1 MSWKYRVNQVTT
13 VLLVLLF
20 GLAGLA
26 KLFPHM
32 IKDPENDLVSESSG
46 CHGNRVHAFF
56 FFGSQIREFRKFATI
71 PPFNQIG
78 LDADLFRILVGCL
91 ELGCV
96 AILIIGNPRMKT
108 MATYV
113 LAIIMIGAIYTH
125 YMINDPVQKM
135 VASFIASILILLRL
149 FSTGNFKVKIN

>member
-1 MSWKYRVNQVTT
+1 MLIN
-13 VLLVLLF
+13 
-20 GLAGLA
+20 
-26 KLFPHM
+26 
-32 IKDPENDLVSESSG
+32 
-46 CHGNRVHAFF
+46 FF
-56 FFGSQIREFRKFATI
+56 FQIREFRRFATI

-78 LDADLFRILVGCL
+78 LDADLLRILVGCL

-96 AILIIGNPRMKT
+96 AILIIGNPHMKT

-135 VASFIASILILLRL
+135 AVSFIASIVILLRL

>member
-32 IKDPENDLVSESSG
+32 IKDPENDL
-46 CHGNRVHAFF
+46 
-56 FFGSQIREFRKFATI
+56 IREFRRFATI

-96 AILIIGNPRMKT
+96 AIFIIGNPHLKT

-113 LAIIMIGAIYTH
+113 LAIIMIGALFTH

-135 VASFIASILILLRL
+135 AASFIAIILILLRL